1 MNTSFNYYKGWVK
14 FTAKILFTFIC
25 VGILMAMLTAFIFA
39 VKKYTLPVLL
49 TSLPPGQQQEARNEL
64 PPPLPFPKASNVT
77 ERAIFGD
84 FKGECFRYVEQAAA
98 ILPPTAQ
105 GEPGR
110 EEILAALIAKE
121 SSGDPMK
128 VSRTGAKGCGQIVI
142 RHHPEMAGKAFNP
155 KENVRYAAKFLSQL
169 VQKYGTYWS
178 ALPHYNGCVASNN
191 CSQYRNDVLRL
202 ARNNGRQ

>member
-1 MNTSFNYYKGWVK
+1 MKTSFSYKGWAKV
-14 FTAKILFTFIC
+14 TANILFMFIC
-25 VGILMAMLTAFIFA
+25 VGILMAMFTAFIFA

-49 TSLPPGQQQEARNEL
+49 TPFLPGQQQVVENTFS
-64 PPPLPFPKASNVT
+64 PPLPSTNTSKVA

-98 ILPPTAQ
+98 ILPHTAQ
-105 GEPGR
+105 GEPRR

-128 VSRTGAKGCGQIVI
+128 VSRTGAKGCGQIVT
-142 RHHPEMAGKAFNP
+142 RHHPEMVGKVFNP
-155 KENVRYAAKFLSQL
+155 KENVHYAAKFLAQL

-178 ALPHYNGCVASNN
+178 ALPHYNGCVASND
-191 CSQYRNDVLRL
+191 CGKYRNDVLML